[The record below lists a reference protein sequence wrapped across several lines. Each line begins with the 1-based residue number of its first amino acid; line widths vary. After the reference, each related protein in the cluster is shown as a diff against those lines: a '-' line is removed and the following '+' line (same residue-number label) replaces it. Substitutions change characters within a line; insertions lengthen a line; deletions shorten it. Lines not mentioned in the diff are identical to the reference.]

1 MSTVLFRRPARRAG
15 PKLPTGE
22 IDLQEPP
29 ELPEPQ
35 SNGMRQAM
43 LVLPMALMSGVMM
56 MMFMG
61 GSRGPLTYV
70 MLGALVL
77 AMGGMVLGQLVF
89 GGMDRKKRLGGDRR
103 DYLRYLAQNRKRVR
117 RDVDRQRAA
126 TDWQHPD
133 PQSLWSLVMTSR
145 RWERRPTH
153 PDFLELRVGVGDQR
167 LAVRMTP
174 LQTKPIEDL
183 EPLSAKA
190 LRRFIRAYT
199 TISDQPIA
207 LFLQGFAQVRWSGD
221 KADGRAVVRALL
233 AQLVTFHAPEEV
245 RLVLCLDA
253 DGVAAWEWT
262 KWLPHLQHHAEPDAA
277 GAGRMVGDSIEAVER
292 LLGEAFAARP
302 RWEAGA
308 AASRDEPYVV
318 VIRDGGR
325 LGNGSRMA
333 GAGYRNAVLIDL
345 DDPTPPSGKGALCLE
360 VRDDALFMVQRDR
373 LGNEVRTRLARP
385 DRLSATR
392 AAMVAQILSPYRLG
406 LATETA
412 AEALTTNF
420 DLGTMLGI
428 ADLKR
433 LDLASLWQSRPIGD
447 RLRVPIG
454 IDAAGRPV
462 ELDLKE
468 SALGGMG
475 PHGML
480 IGATGSGKSELLR
493 TLVLAL
499 ATTHSSE
506 TLNFVLVDFKGGA
519 TFLGLDQL
527 PHTSAVITNLA
538 DEAALVGRMQDALH
552 GELVRRQELLRSA
565 GGYSSVLDYERARA
579 QGAPLDPLPTLFVVV
594 DEFSELLATHR
605 DFMDLF
611 VMIGRLGRSL
621 AVHLLL
627 ASQRIDDGRIGQLE
641 SHLSYRIGLRTF
653 SAMESRS
660 VIGVPDAYELPPS
673 PGGGYLRTDVSTL
686 IRFKAGYVSGAHR
699 DATQRVRQ
707 EIVQQQVM
715 PYRLELV
722 LHPEPPPSPDDEQ
735 AAAAIAGEVGGA
747 AESSGTTDATAV
759 SDGSA
764 ATAELRSVLATVV
777 TQLVDNGPPAHQ
789 VWLPPLGASPT
800 LDQLLPTLVP
810 DPDLGLMAQD
820 WPGNGRLTTPVGFI
834 DKPFEQL
841 RDLLIVDLSA
851 IGGHVGIA
859 GGPRS
864 GKSTL
869 LRTLISS
876 LALTHSPRE
885 VQFYCLDFGGGT
897 LSAMAALP
905 HVGSVA
911 GRLDTD
917 RVNRTIA
924 EVTGL
929 ITQRERRFAE
939 LGIDSMTTY
948 RQARADGRITDD
960 PYGDVFLTV
969 DGWFT
974 LRQEFESLEPAVR
987 QIAAQ
992 GLNFGV
998 HLLITAARW
1007 SEIHHAMRDQIGTR
1021 LELRLGD
1028 PVDSTVDLRLAATV
1042 PQLPGR
1048 GLTSEKL
1055 HFLAALPRIDG
1066 SADLD
1071 SLAAGVRAL
1080 TTLVDEFWTGEPA
1093 PPVRTLPT
1101 VLPAHSLPEPRG
1113 DLQVTLGLDEAGMQP
1128 IWHDFAEL
1136 PHLTALGDSQ
1146 SGKTNLLRHL
1156 AHSVMAR
1163 YTPTEA
1169 RIMIVDYRR
1178 QLFDAVAEPY
1188 RLGYSVSTDSTKAT
1202 VADAVLGLAPR
1213 VPGSDIT
1220 PEQLRRRDWWQGPR
1234 LFVLVDDYDLLA
1246 GHESPLLPLLPYLSQ
1261 GADIGFHL
1269 VLTRGAANVLRMS
1282 MDPLIRRLQETN
1294 SPDLALSCP
1303 PNEGPLL
1310 GNTKPRNLPPGRAL
1324 LCTRRGA
1331 RLIQTPWRPLEA
1343 DASTVAS

>member
-1 MSTVLFRRPARRAG
+1 MPA
-15 PKLPTGE
+15 GE
-22 IDLQEPP
+22 INIQEPP
-29 ELPEPQ
+29 ELPDTQ
-35 SNGMRQAM
+35 NNGMRQAM
-43 LVLPMALMSGVMM
+43 VVLPMALMSGVMM
-56 MMFMG
+56 LMFMNS
-61 GSRGPLTYV
+61 SRGPLTFV
-70 MLGALVL
+70 MLGLMVV
-77 AMGGMVLGQLVF
+77 AMGAMVVGQVAF

-103 DYLRYLAQNRKRVR
+103 DYLRYLAQNRKRIR
-117 RDVDRQRAA
+117 KDVARQRDASG
-126 TDWQHPD
+126 WQHPN
-133 PQSLWSLVMTSR
+133 PHSLWSLVMTSR

-153 PDFLELRVGVGDQR
+153 PDFLELRVGTGDQR
-167 LAVRMTP
+167 MAVRITP

-183 EPLSAKA
+183 EPLSAKS

-199 TISDQPIA
+199 TIADQPIA
-207 LFLQGFAQVRWSGD
+207 LFLRGFGQVRVTGD
-221 KADGRAVVRALL
+221 KEDSRAVVRALVS
-233 AQLVTFHAPEEV
+233 QLITFHAPEEV
-245 RLVLCLDA
+245 RLALCVDG
-253 DGVAAWEWT
+253 DGVAAWEWA
-262 KWLPHLQHHAEPDAA
+262 KWLPHLQHHSEQDAA
-277 GAGRMVGDSIEAVER
+277 GAVRLVGDTIEAVER
-292 LLGEAFAARP
+292 HFGEAFSARP
-302 RWEAGA
+302 RWESGA
-308 AASRDEPYVV
+308 APSRDEPFVV

-325 LGNGSRMA
+325 VGHGSRMSST
-333 GAGYRNAVLIDL
+333 GYRNTVLIDL
-345 DDPTPPSGKGALCLE
+345 DDSTPSIGKGTLCLE
-360 VRDDALFMVQRDR
+360 VDGDDLLMVRRDR
-373 LGNEVRTRLARP
+373 VGSDVRTRLARP
-385 DRLSATR
+385 DRLGVARAT
-392 AAMVAQILSPYRLG
+392 ALAQILSPYRLG
-406 LATETA
+406 IVTETA
-412 AEALTTNF
+412 ADTLASDF
-420 DLGTMLGI
+420 DLGTMLNI
-428 ADLKR
+428 PDVRR
-433 LDLASLWQSRPIGD
+433 LDLTKLWGPRSVGE

-454 IDAAGRPV
+454 IDAGGNPV
-462 ELDLKE
+462 ELDIKE

-552 GELVRRQELLRSA
+552 GELVRRQELLRQA
-565 GGYSSVLDYERARA
+565 GGFSSALDYERARA

-627 ASQRIDDGRIGQLE
+627 ASQRVDDGRIGQLE

-673 PGGGYLRTDVSTL
+673 PGNGYLRTDVSTL
-686 IRFKAGYVSGAHR
+686 IRFKAGYVSGAYR
-699 DATQRVRQ
+699 DTTNRVRQ
-707 EIVQQQVM
+707 EIVQQQVV
-715 PYRLELV
+715 PYRLEPV
-722 LHPEPPPSPDDEQ
+722 APPEPAPLPAGEAP
-735 AAAAIAGEVGGA
+735 AAAAESDANGVVGA
-747 AESSGTTDATAV
+747 ANG
-759 SDGSA
+759 A
-764 ATAELRSVLATVV
+764 AGRADHGGMSVEKPLERTVLATVV
-777 TQLVDNGPPAHQ
+777 NQLVDHGPPAHQ

-810 DPDLGLMAQD
+810 DPELGLTALD
-820 WPGNGRLTTPVGFI
+820 WPGNGRLITPVGFI

-841 RDLLIVDLSA
+841 RDLLIVDLSGV
-851 IGGHVGIA
+851 GGHVGIA

-869 LRTLISS
+869 LRTLITS

-897 LSAMAALP
+897 LSAIADLP

-917 RVNRTIA
+917 RVGRTVA
-924 EVTGL
+924 EVTSL
-929 ITQRERRFAE
+929 IIQRERRFSS
-939 LGIDSMTTY
+939 LGVDSMATY
-948 RQARADGRITDD
+948 RQMRADGRITDD
-960 PYGDVFLTV
+960 PLGDVFLVV

-974 LRQEFESLEPAVR
+974 LRQEFESLEAAIR

-998 HLLITAARW
+998 HLLLTASRW
-1007 SEIHHAMRDQIGTR
+1007 SEVHHAMRDQIGNR

-1028 PVDSTVDLRLAATV
+1028 PVDSTVDLRMAATV

-1048 GLTSEKL
+1048 GLTADKL

-1066 SADLD
+1066 TADQD
-1071 SLAAGVRAL
+1071 SLTDGVRAL
-1080 TTLVDEFWTGEPA
+1080 VSMVGEFWAGDVA
-1093 PPVRTLPT
+1093 PPVRTLPD
-1101 VLPAHSLPEPRG
+1101 VLPVASLPEPHG
-1113 DLQVTLGLDEAGMQP
+1113 DLRVTLGLDEAGMQP
-1128 IWHDFAEL
+1128 VWHDFAEL
-1136 PHLTALGDSQ
+1136 PHLTSLGDSQ

-1156 AHSVMAR
+1156 ARSVTSR
-1163 YTPTEA
+1163 YSPSEA
-1169 RIMIVDYRR
+1169 RILIVDYRR
-1178 QLFDAVAEPY
+1178 QLFDAVPEAY
-1188 RLGYSVSTDSTKAT
+1188 RLGYSVSVDSTKAT
-1202 VADAVLGLAPR
+1202 VADAVLGLRPR

-1220 PEQLRRRDWWQGPR
+1220 PEQLRRRDWWTGPR

-1246 GHESPLLPLLPYLSQ
+1246 GHDSPLMPLVPYLAQ

-1269 VLTRGAANVLRMS
+1269 VLTRGAANVMRMS

-1310 GNTKPRNLPPGRAL
+1310 GNTKARHLPPGRAL

-1331 RLIQTPWRPLEA
+1331 RLIQTPWSPPEEVP
-1343 DASTVAS
+1343 DAGH